1 MAVRPNRIPGLTV
14 RWPAGTAR
22 VAAAVAIGSLALA
35 ACAAQEQSGTPSHQL
50 TAWVNGAGAGGS
62 IGTVEVDIKNVNLAF
77 RQHDP
82 PGEIR
87 SVCGLLVDDSGTANG
102 NLPSPDQQLSDD
114 LSAAYATAYDAGTDC
129 YNGSNGDQKLLA
141 TSATLRAKAQSQL
154 NTALERITAVT
165 GKVPSTTTT
174 TAPANVDPFGS

>member
-1 MAVRPNRIPGLTV
+1 MVL
-14 RWPAGTAR
+14 AG
-22 VAAAVAIGSLALA
+22 
-35 ACAAQEQSGTPSHQL
+35 CAAQEASGTPAHQV

-77 RQHDP
+77 HQHDP

-102 NLPSPDQQLSDD
+102 NLPTPDQQLSDD
-114 LSAAYATAYDAGTDC
+114 LSNAYATAYDAGTDC
-129 YNGSNGDQKLLA
+129 YNGANGDQKLLA
-141 TSATLRAKAQSQL
+141 TSATLRAKAQTQMA
-154 NTALERITAVT
+154 TALDRITAVT

-174 TAPANVDPFGS
+174 SAPANLDPFGS

>member
-1 MAVRPNRIPGLTV
+1 MK
-14 RWPAGTAR
+14 WPAGTGA
-22 VAAAVAIGSLALA
+22 VAAAVAIGSMALA
-35 ACAAQEQSGTPSHQL
+35 GCAAQEQSGSLAHRVTS
-50 TAWVNGAGAGGS
+50 WVAGAGAGSS

-77 RQHDP
+77 RQSDP

-87 SVCGLLVDDSGTANG
+87 SVCGLVVTDAGTANG

-129 YNGSNGDQKLLA
+129 YNGANGDKKLLA
-141 TSATLRAKAQSQL
+141 TSTALRAKAQSQMA
-154 NTALERITAVT
+154 TALDRITAVT

-174 TAPANVDPFGS
+174 TAPANIDPFGN

>member
-1 MAVRPNRIPGLTV
+1 MVIGPHRVPGLTV
-14 RWPAGTAR
+14 RWAAGTA
-22 VAAAVAIGSLALA
+22 AAVVAVAIGSMALA
-35 ACAAQEQSGTPSHQL
+35 ACAAQEQSGSPAHQL
-50 TAWVNGAGAGGS
+50 SSWVNGAGAGGS
-62 IGTVEVDIKNVNLAF
+62 IGTVSVDIKNVNLAF
-77 RQHDP
+77 DQHDP

-87 SVCGLLVDDSGTANG
+87 SVCGLLVDDAGTANG

-141 TSATLRAKAQSQL
+141 TSATLRAKAQSQMT
-154 NTALERITAVT
+154 TALERIAAVT
-165 GKVPSTTTT
+165 GKVPATTTT